1 VFVKCRHSLLIKELI
16 LKPYTKVEFKS
27 NKQTRRRRR
36 GESLPGKS
44 GGTGFAK
51 PVAPVLGSV
60 VIPLRRRQS
69 KDSRHFSR
77 VSGLTRN
84 SGEKSGDSGV
94 H

>member
-1 VFVKCRHSLLIKELI
+1 VFVNCRHSIIKELI
-16 LKPYTKVEFKS
+16 LKPYTKFDFKP

-51 PVAPVLGSV
+51 PVPPVLGSV
-60 VIPLRRRQS
+60 LIPLRRHQS
-69 KDSRHFSR
+69 KDSGDFSR
-77 VSGLTRN
+77 DSRLSRN
-84 SGEKSGDSGV
+84 SGEKSGVSGF